1 MTEQI
6 QILQRRLECF
16 SRRSKSTLDSQ
27 KSVFNAFRRKPSLGA
42 PELMIKPRKGKS
54 LSTLNIDDSC
64 FSVASLNIS
73 FFDSD
78 VTITEIALLYDP
90 HLKTKLLIHICE
102 I

>member
-1 MTEQI
+1 M
-6 QILQRRLECF
+6 
-16 SRRSKSTLDSQ
+16 
-27 KSVFNAFRRKPSLGA
+27 GA

-64 FSVASLNIS
+64 FSVASLKIS

-78 VTITEIALLYDP
+78 VTITEIALLHDP

>member
-27 KSVFNAFRRKPSLGA
+27 KSVFNAFWTKPSLGA

-54 LSTLNIDDSC
+54 LSTLNIEDSC
-64 FSVASLNIS
+64 FSVASLNIA